1 MDGEISN
8 VKSVDL
14 KDPDVKNWSI
24 KAWLERCPVI
34 AILRGIR
41 PEEAE
46 ATGAA
51 LERAGIAILEVPL
64 NSPEPFE
71 SISIL
76 SQHFGDRMLV
86 GAGTLTAPS
95 QVQQVA
101 AAGGRLIVTPH
112 ADVTIVAAAK
122 KAGLFA
128 VPGFFNPTEAF
139 ALLHA
144 GADAIKLFPA
154 EVLGVPMLKALLAVL
169 PPSAIVVPVGG
180 IEADKIA
187 PWMAA
192 GALGVGAASS
202 IYRPGDDA
210 SQVEA
215 KAKALVQAVRYYQK
229 IEAPADPPGQSS
241 PSS

>member
-1 MDGEISN
+1 MD
-8 VKSVDL
+8 VTT
-14 KDPDVKNWSI
+14 PDVKNWSMRE
-24 KAWLERCPVI
+24 WLARCPVI

-41 PEEAE
+41 PDEAE
-46 ATGAA
+46 AIGAA
-51 LERAGIAILEVPL
+51 LERVGIAIVEVPL

-76 SQHFGDRMLV
+76 SRHFGNRMLV
-86 GAGTLTAPS
+86 GAGTLTDAA
-95 QVQQVA
+95 QVAEVA

-112 ADVTIVAAAK
+112 ADTAIVRAAK
-122 KAGLFA
+122 LAGLFA
-128 VPGFFNPTEAF
+128 APGFFNPTEAF

-154 EVLGVPMLKALLAVL
+154 EVLGIPMLKALLAVV
-169 PPSAIVVPVGG
+169 PKSAIVIPVGG

-187 PWMAA
+187 PWMSA

-210 SQVEA
+210 AAVET
-215 KAKALVQAVRYYQK
+215 KAKALVEAVSAYRRDGL
-229 IEAPADPPGQSS
+229 PAGPTELGHPTN
-241 PSS
+241 